1 MTISQSQVA
10 FLNRTYPVLDRITG
24 DAVVESTYLRHLRAF
39 QIRTRMH
46 GQPTYPGATCSATP
60 PLGPISPERNKDP
73 PGLSHLDAAGGRTR
87 VRVRLALP
95 PRTYVGRSV
104 GRAALEALL
113 ARAADG
119 PVLATVVGKAGV
131 GKSALV
137 AEVLRARKSLLVL
150 TGGGGAIPG
159 LEALQSPFGVFTEPP
174 SEHSHRSTA

>member
-1 MTISQSQVA
+1 MTPRVGEHGFA
-10 FLNRTYPVLDRITG
+10 CGWPFPL
-24 DAVVESTYLRHLRAF
+24 E
-39 QIRTRMH
+39 RM
-46 GQPTYPGATCSATP
+46 S
-60 PLGPISPERNKDP
+60 
-73 PGLSHLDAAGGRTR
+73 
-87 VRVRLALP
+87 
-95 PRTYVGRSV
+95 VGSV
-104 GRAALEALL
+104 GRAGLEALL